1 MLFSDEIMCPTL
13 PNPENGMVSWTNLT
27 ENGIATYSCND
38 GFTLEG
44 SEVRICREGL
54 WSSEAPLC
62 TGTYVLKNLTWHMV
76 HSVGYGIWCWS
87 VYYYAV
93 LCFT

>member
-1 MLFSDEIMCPTL
+1 MLFSAEVMCPTL

-62 TGTYVLKNLTWHMV
+62 TGM
-76 HSVGYGIWCWS
+76 C
-87 VYYYAV
+87 
-93 LCFT
+93 